1 MRGSAKKE
9 MNTNKKKKESKQKVK
24 MCGHYCQKLFR
35 ADSVGTSLSLNRL
48 QQSFVMEVDF

>member
-9 MNTNKKKKESKQKVK
+9 MNTNKKKKKSKQKVK
-24 MCGHYCQKLFR
+24 MCGHCCQKLFR

-48 QQSFVMEVDF
+48 QPSFVMEVDF